1 MGDAAACLFADEGA
15 HVAAVDI
22 QENALVKLVDTVKA
36 AGGSIRGWPMDLS
49 DGDSISQLVGEVVD
63 RFGGVD
69 VLINNAGICEI
80 APISG
85 ENYTVIYE
93 KTIAINL
100 SAQVQLIRAAL
111 PHLQKNGEGRII
123 NVASTEGL
131 GATAFNSPYVIS
143 KHGVVGLTKALAVEL
158 SRQGVT
164 VNCICPGP
172 INTGMT
178 AMIDDE
184 NKQKFARRRVPI
196 RRYGEPE
203 EVAHAMLNLA
213 LPSSSYITGAILP
226 VDGGLCVQNT

>member
-49 DGDSISQLVGEVVD
+49 DGDSISQLVDEVVD